1 VVAGQKDCR
10 AQGSGSV
17 TVTTIDSTA
26 TTRRRTGLRIVGA
39 LSVVGAA
46 VAVAGLGTF
55 GQFTDST
62 SPVGTQ
68 VDSGVVSVD
77 VSSPAGASVPVSGG
91 MMLAGDSRSALVD
104 LVDNG
109 TTPLSTL
116 TLTATATSSSILD
129 QDTVNGLQLT
139 VESCSVAWTGGAGTP
154 SCTGTVRS
162 YLTQPILVSDAPLPD
177 SPALSAMATDH
188 LKLTVTLPTS
198 ATADAFQ
205 GATSDLNFVFT
216 GAQRAGGPR

>member
-1 VVAGQKDCR
+1 
-10 AQGSGSV
+10 
-17 TVTTIDSTA
+17 VTTIDST
-26 TTRRRTGLRIVGA
+26 TITRRRTGLTIVGA

-62 SPVGTQ
+62 SPVATD

-77 VSSPAGASVPVSGG
+77 VSSPAGASVPFSGG

-116 TLTATATSSSILD
+116 TLTSTATSSSILD

-139 VESCSVAWTGGAGTP
+139 VESCSVAWTTGASAPYCSGTAH
-154 SCTGTVRS
+154 S
-162 YLTQPILVSDAPLPD
+162 YLTQPIVMSNAPLD
-177 SPALSAMATDH
+177 SSPALAPMKIDH
-188 LKLTVTLPTS
+188 LKLTAALPNS
-198 ATADAFQ
+198 ATAAAFQ
-205 GATSDLNFVFT
+205 GATSNLSFVFT